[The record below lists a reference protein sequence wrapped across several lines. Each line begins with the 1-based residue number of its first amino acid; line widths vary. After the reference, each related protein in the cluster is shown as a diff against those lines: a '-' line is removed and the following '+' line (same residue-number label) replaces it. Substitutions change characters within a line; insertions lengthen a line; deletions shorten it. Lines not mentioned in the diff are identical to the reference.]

1 VSELPIIRPVV
12 PESSDLAAV
21 TAIMAHYVEHTV
33 ATFTEIPPSAEEWA
47 QRHAEL
53 TALGLPFL
61 VAETG
66 GAETGGAET
75 GGEVVGFAYA
85 APWRPKSA
93 YRYTV
98 ENTVYLAP
106 GVTGRGIGAALL
118 TELID
123 RAAAAGCHQM
133 IAVIADTGSPA
144 SARLHRRLG
153 FVDAGR
159 LHAVGFKLGR
169 WIDTQLMQRDLTASP

>member
-1 VSELPIIRPVV
+1 V
-12 PESSDLAAV
+12 PGSSDLTAV

-33 ATFTEIPPSAEEWA
+33 ATFTEVPPSAADWA

-53 TALGLPFL
+53 TGLGLPFL
-61 VAETG
+61 VAE
-66 GAETGGAET
+66 A
-75 GGEVVGFAYA
+75 GGEVVGFAYV

-98 ENTVYLAP
+98 EDTVYLAP

-118 TELID
+118 TELFE
-123 RAAAAGCHQM
+123 RAVAAGSRQM

-169 WIDTQLMQRDLTASP
+169 WIDTQLMQRDLTAFP

>member
-1 VSELPIIRPVV
+1 MPGSA
-12 PESSDLAAV
+12 DLTAV

-33 ATFTEIPPSAEEWA
+33 ATFAEIPPSAEDWA

-53 TALGLPFL
+53 TTLGHPFL
-61 VAETG
+61 V
-66 GAETGGAET
+66 AET
-75 GGEVVGFAYA
+75 GGEVVGFAYV

-118 TELID
+118 TELIE
-123 RAAAAGCHQM
+123 RAVAAGSRQM

-144 SARLHRRLG
+144 SARLHRSLG

-169 WIDTQLMQRDLTASP
+169 WIDTQLMQRDLTTSP

>member
-1 VSELPIIRPVV
+1 MSDGPIIRPVV
-12 PESSDLAAV
+12 PGSADLAAV

-33 ATFTEIPPSAEEWA
+33 ATFAEIPPSAEDWA
-47 QRHAEL
+47 ERHAEL
-53 TALGLPFL
+53 TALGHPFL
-61 VAETG
+61 VAE
-66 GAETGGAET
+66 A
-75 GGEVVGFAYA
+75 GGEVVGFAYV
-85 APWRPKSA
+85 APWRPRSA

-118 TELID
+118 AELIE
-123 RAAAAGCHQM
+123 RAVAAGSRQM

-169 WIDTQLMQRDLTASP
+169 WIDTQLMQRDLTTSP

>member
-1 VSELPIIRPVV
+1 MPAPPPIIRPVA
-12 PESSDLAAV
+12 PGSSDLVAV

-33 ATFTEIPPSAEEWA
+33 ATFNETPPSAGDWA

-53 TALGLPFL
+53 TAQGLPFL

-66 GAETGGAET
+66 G
-75 GGEVVGFAYA
+75 EVLGFAYV

-106 GVTGRGIGAALL
+106 GATGRGIGTALL
-118 TELID
+118 AELID
-123 RAAAAGCHQM
+123 RAAAAGCRQM

-144 SARLHRRLG
+144 SAQLHQRLG

-159 LHAVGFKLGR
+159 LRAVGFKHGR
-169 WIDTQLMQRDLTASP
+169 WIDTRLMQRDLTASP

>member
-1 VSELPIIRPVV
+1 MSDLPIIRPVV
-12 PESSDLAAV
+12 PGSADLTAV
-21 TAIMAHYVEHTV
+21 AAIMAHYVEHTV
-33 ATFTEIPPSAEEWA
+33 ATFTEIPPSAEDWA

-61 VAETG
+61 VAE
-66 GAETGGAET
+66 A
-75 GGEVVGFAYA
+75 GGEVVGFAYV

-106 GVTGRGIGAALL
+106 GATGRGIGAALL

-123 RAAAAGCHQM
+123 RAVAAGCRQM

-144 SARLHRRLG
+144 SAGLHRRLG

-169 WIDTQLMQRDLTASP
+169 WIDTLLMQRDLTTSP

>member
-1 VSELPIIRPVV
+1 
-12 PESSDLAAV
+12 
-21 TAIMAHYVEHTV
+21 
-33 ATFTEIPPSAEEWA
+33 
-47 QRHAEL
+47 
-53 TALGLPFL
+53 
-61 VAETG
+61 
-66 GAETGGAET
+66 
-75 GGEVVGFAYA
+75 VVGFAYA

-118 TELID
+118 TALID
-123 RAAAAGCHQM
+123 HAAAAGCHQM

-153 FVDAGR
+153 FTDAGR

-169 WIDTQLMQRDLTASP
+169 WIDTRLMQRDLTASP